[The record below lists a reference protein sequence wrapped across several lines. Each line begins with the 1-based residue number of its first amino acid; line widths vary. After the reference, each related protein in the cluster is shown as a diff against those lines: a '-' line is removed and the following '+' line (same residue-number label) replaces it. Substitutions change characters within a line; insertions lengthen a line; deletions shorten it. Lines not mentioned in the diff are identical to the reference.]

1 MSEAVSKRYTLNL
14 ARRRPLVLSLDISD
28 APSNSDIAVLIA
40 QVAPPNEYENGT
52 VARVLCSSIVN
63 STSTLNINPLLNKV
77 NNVEYNTPTGTN
89 FPLQDVSINP
99 ATVPAQSI
107 SVFRVVKT
115 FELVAGSWSFVQ

>member
-1 MSEAVSKRYTLNL
+1 LSEAVSKRYTLNL